1 MIIEGVASIGG
12 QNGLSAV
19 IGPGDCFGE
28 AGFLRGDKS
37 DSDIEVMTDIVALK
51 VKAADVQ
58 SLSDADQLAPYQMI
72 SHSLAQ
78 RRNETEDLLLDL
90 AL

>member
-1 MIIEGVASIGG
+1 M
-12 QNGLSAV
+12 

-37 DSDIEVMTDIVALK
+37 DSDVDVMTDIVALK
-51 VKAADVQ
+51 VNAADVQ
-58 SLSDADQLAPYQMI
+58 GLAESDQLAHYQMI
-72 SHSLAQ
+72 ANSLADRQ
-78 RRNETEDLLLDL
+78 RETEDLLLDL